1 MSTAA
6 PGLFEGPT
14 PLAVAQVAVDVPL
27 AHLDRFFDYEIPEA
41 LLETAVAGCRVKVP
55 FAGRTREGWL
65 ISFGEAQPGMKL
77 LKLKTVVSSEPVL
90 SDELVQLLRA
100 VADHYA
106 GLFTDVVRL
115 AVPRR
120 HATTEK
126 APQREWPTPAP
137 HDSRAILTQFPGGEA
152 FLAAVEA
159 GAAPR
164 AFWQVP
170 CVVEGPGDL
179 VGGVLEAVGA
189 TLAAGKG
196 AIVVVPTMRELDDT
210 VARFHE
216 AFGSGAVAVLN
227 GELGDSA
234 RYRNWLALRR
244 GQAEV
249 LVATRSGILA
259 PMENLGLLVVVD
271 DGNDSHAEPRAP
283 YPHTRGMAVLRCVQ
297 SGCALLLAAHGR
309 STDVAALIERG
320 WLNELALTPGQ
331 TRAVTAPV
339 RLSGDRDPRRD
350 PIVAR
355 LRLPSVA
362 FEFLRTALTQGPVL
376 VQVPRAGHS
385 AGISCQRCGEAAR
398 CGKCRGPMRTQRA
411 GRLECAWC
419 GFEPSRWECG
429 FCHHQS
435 WRAPIVGAIRTA
447 EELGRAFPGVL
458 AINSSAAMLRR
469 DVPDAPAIVVA
480 TPGAEPA
487 APSGYAGVL
496 LLDTELMLMRA
507 DLRVAEES
515 MRRWCNAI
523 ALSRGPRDGGRVLA
537 VGPSEHPA
545 LQALVRGDV
554 AGFISAELAE
564 RTAAGLP
571 PAVKAV
577 RVGGDAEAVR
587 EFLDNDPFENVDI
600 LGPNEFEHGPTSE
613 TVALLRVPLLEGRE
627 LIRRIK
633 YAAAIRSARKEGGRL
648 YIQVDPEVLD

>member
-1 MSTAA
+1 MPAAA
-6 PGLFEGPT
+6 PGLFEGPA
-14 PLAVAQVAVDVPL
+14 PHKVARVAVDVPL
-27 AHLDRFFDYEIPEA
+27 AHLDRFFDYEIPDA
-41 LLETAVAGCRVKVP
+41 LAEMAVPGCRVKVP
-55 FAGRTREGWL
+55 FSGRTREGWL
-65 ISFGEAQPGMKL
+65 ISFGEAQPDMKL
-77 LKLKTVVSSEPVL
+77 LKLKTVVSSEPIL
-90 SDELVQLLRA
+90 NDELVALFRA

-106 GLFTDVVRL
+106 GVLTDVIRL

-120 HATTEK
+120 HSTTEK
-126 APQREWPTPAP
+126 APQREWPVPEP
-137 HDSRAILTQFPGGEA
+137 HEARTVLPQFPGGDG
-152 FLAAVEA
+152 FLDAIGSDV
-159 GAAPR
+159 GPR

-170 CVVEGPGDL
+170 CVVDSPGDL
-179 VGGVLEAVGA
+179 VGGVLEAVAA
-189 TLAAGKG
+189 TLAVGKG
-196 AIVVVPTMRELDDT
+196 AIVIVPTIRELDT
-210 VARFHE
+210 TLQRFQE
-216 AFGSGAVAVLN
+216 AFGTGSVAVLN

-244 GQAEV
+244 GQARV

-259 PMENLGLLVVVD
+259 PMDNLGLLVVVD

-283 YPHTRGMAVLRCVQ
+283 YPHTRGMAVLRCVAT
-297 SGCALLLAAHGR
+297 GCALLMAAHGR
-309 STDVAALIERG
+309 STDAAALVERG
-320 WLNELALTPGQ
+320 WLKEIALSPGQ

-339 RLSGDRDPRRD
+339 RLSGDRDARRD
-350 PIVAR
+350 PMAAR
-355 LRLPSVA
+355 LRLPTMA
-362 FEFLRTALTQGPVL
+362 FEFLRTALNEGPVL

-385 AGISCQRCGEAAR
+385 AGLSCQRCGEAAR
-398 CGKCRGPMRTQRA
+398 CGKCRGPLRSQRQ
-411 GRLECAWC
+411 GTLECAWC
-419 GFEPSRWECG
+419 GFEPPRWECE
-429 FCHHQS
+429 FCHAQKL
-435 WRAPIVGAIRTA
+435 RAPIVGAIRTA
-447 EELGRAFPGVL
+447 EELGRAFPGVV
-458 AINSSAAMLRR
+458 AINSSSAMIRN

-480 TPGAEPA
+480 TPGAEPS
-487 APSGYAGVL
+487 APSGYAGIL

-554 AGFISAELAE
+554 GGFIAAELAD

-587 EFLDNDPFENVDI
+587 EFLDNDPFEDVDI
-600 LGPNEFEHGPTSE
+600 LGPNEFQHGPTVE
-613 TVALLRVPLLEGRE
+613 TVALLRVPLLAGRE
-627 LIRRIK
+627 LVRRIK